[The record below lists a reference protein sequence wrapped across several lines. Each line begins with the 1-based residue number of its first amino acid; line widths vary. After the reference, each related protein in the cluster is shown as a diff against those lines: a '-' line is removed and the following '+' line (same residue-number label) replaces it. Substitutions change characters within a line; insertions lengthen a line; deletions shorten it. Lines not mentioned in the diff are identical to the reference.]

1 MFDFDALAEKQ
12 NKRSSLKS
20 FKALLL
26 NDKWFAVRGNNKYPI
41 ELEKDIC
48 NKFRYRFS
56 SNTNDYYSP
65 FTIKKYYTINKMT
78 TECAFNGR
86 TLSVRCGDNCAD
98 DTRYCS
104 AWASN
109 MPSNDTFHNTNV
121 PDKKLE
127 IKKE

>member
-65 FTIKKYYTINKMT
+65 FTIKKYYTINKPNYEDYGFWT
-78 TECAFNGR
+78 VLRPGLKIKGLIRNDKFILNLEDLAK
-86 TLSVRCGDNCAD
+86 TLEDEYKNSFSSKGK
-98 DTRYCS
+98 S
-104 AWASN
+104 
-109 MPSNDTFHNTNV
+109 
-121 PDKKLE
+121 
-127 IKKE
+127 